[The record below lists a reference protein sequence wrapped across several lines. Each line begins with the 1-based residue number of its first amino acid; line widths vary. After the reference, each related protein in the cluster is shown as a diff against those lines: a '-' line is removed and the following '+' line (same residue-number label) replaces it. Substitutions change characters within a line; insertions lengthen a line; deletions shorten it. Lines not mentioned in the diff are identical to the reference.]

1 MKTLKQE
8 TMEII
13 NNMVVMNEMT
23 IEKVIAEILTYG
35 CINGIVADLTYYYQT
50 EAFFDR
56 HKDEINAIAR
66 GLSIEIFENPYEL
79 YYNLKGGC
87 SKNTMAWFGFEET
100 TREIADEL
108 EIEY

>member
-13 NNMVVMNEMT
+13 NNMVVVDEITINEA
-23 IEKVIAEILTYG
+23 IKDIIDNGCISGIIAE
-35 CINGIVADLTYYYQT
+35 LTYYYQT

-56 HKDEINAIAR
+56 HKDEINAIAQ

-79 YYNLKGGC
+79 YYNLNGGC
-87 SKNTMAWFGFEET
+87 SKNTMAWFGFEEM
-100 TREIADEL
+100 TRIIADEMGL
-108 EIEY
+108 EF